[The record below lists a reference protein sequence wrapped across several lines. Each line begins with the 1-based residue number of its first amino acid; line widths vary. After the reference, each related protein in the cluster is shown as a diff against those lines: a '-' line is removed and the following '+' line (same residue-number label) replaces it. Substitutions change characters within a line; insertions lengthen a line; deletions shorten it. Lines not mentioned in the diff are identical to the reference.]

1 MRDSSPLQPTA
12 DDELHQ
18 LMRRYQAGEVEAF
31 EEIYARTLTMVRG
44 YLGALTVDRSLTLD
58 LVQDV
63 YLQMHRSRQTYD
75 PTRPVRP
82 WVAGIT
88 RHVWLMARRSHARRR
103 SPEVAGL
110 EEATPTRSTPPGPA
124 CTPTA
129 VAPGPIETP
138 IVEQYSLPADA
149 DPSIL
154 GMIMPF
160 GSMGAAADVASV
172 YAFLASDDAR
182 HVNGQVLKVDGGVQR
197 C

>member
-1 MRDSSPLQPTA
+1 LQPTA
-12 DDELHQ
+12 DDELRQ

-44 YLGALTVDRSLTLD
+44 YLAALSVDRSLTFD

-75 PTRPVRP
+75 PTRPVKP

-110 EEATPTRSTPPGPA
+110 EEAIDLS
-124 CTPTA
+124 
-129 VAPGPIETP
+129 VAPDFEGFGARTALARALAA
-138 IVEQYSLPADA
+138 V
-149 DPSIL
+149 PSDQREAL
-154 GMIMPF
+154 VLHHLYGLSF
-160 GSMGAAADVASV
+160 GEIARVAGVSEGAARIRAS
-172 YAFLASDDAR
+172 R
-182 HVNGQVLKVDGGVQR
+182 GMHVLRRQLGGLGAHHG
-197 C
+197 